1 LPEVSDEL
9 MPMSTTLNNAANAK
23 TTANEGKSTSFPPEF
38 DAYVAR
44 TQSWLDLLALSTIWL
59 VLAFVAGQKQNDLIS
74 FWLLCRRGISVVYL
88 VDLFIRSK
96 LSGRG
101 LRYAVSRPDLMVAV
115 VLPPVRIFASMRL
128 LRKLFSRGNL
138 ALFMTVALILML
150 NAAVV
155 VWEFES
161 RAPGANITTLGNAL
175 WWSVVTV
182 TTVGYGDYTPVTLG
196 GRLTAVA
203 LLALGLVSL
212 AVLTAQIASN
222 FLEQGQAAQTG
233 PGVESS
239 ESGSN

>member
-1 LPEVSDEL
+1 
-9 MPMSTTLNNAANAK
+9 MSTTSNNAANAK
-23 TTANEGKSTSFPPEF
+23 TATNEDRSASFPPEF
-38 DAYVAR
+38 DVYVAR

-59 VLAFVAGQKQNDLIS
+59 VLSIFTGQKQIGLIPI
-74 FWLLCRRGISVVYL
+74 WLACRVAISAIYL
-88 VDLFIRSK
+88 VDLIIRSK

-101 LRYAVSRPDLMVAV
+101 FRYAISRPDLMVAV
-115 VLPPVRIFASMRL
+115 IFPPVRIFASMRL

-138 ALFMTVALILML
+138 ALFMSVALILML

-161 RAPGANITTLGNAL
+161 RAPGSNILTLGNAL

-203 LLALGLVSL
+203 LLLLGLVSL

-222 FLEQGQAAQTG
+222 FLEQGQSSQADPDAQR
-233 PGVESS
+233 SAS
-239 ESGSN
+239 ESN

>member
-1 LPEVSDEL
+1 MS
-9 MPMSTTLNNAANAK
+9 MSTISNSAANAK
-23 TTANEGKSTSFPPEF
+23 TIVNGGKSTSFPPEF

-59 VLAFVAGQKQNDLIS
+59 VLAIFTGQKQIDLIPI
-74 FWLLCRRGISVVYL
+74 WLVCRLAISVVYL
-88 VDLFIRSK
+88 VDLIIRSR

-101 LRYAVSRPDLMVAV
+101 LRYAISRPDLMVAV
-115 VLPPVRIFASMRL
+115 IIPPVRIFASMRL

-203 LLALGLVSL
+203 LLVLGLVSL

-222 FLEQGQAAQTG
+222 FLEQGQVAQAT
-233 PGVESS
+233 PDAQRSTS
-239 ESGSN
+239 ESN

>member
-1 LPEVSDEL
+1 MSMNSQGTEQDQDSSSSAVNGPAVAEPEAF
-9 MPMSTTLNNAANAK
+9 T
-23 TTANEGKSTSFPPEF
+23 
-38 DAYVAR
+38 AYVAK

-59 VLAFVAGQKQNDLIS
+59 VLAIFTGENRIDLVPIWLVCRLAIS
-74 FWLLCRRGISVVYL
+74 AVYL
-88 VDLFIRSK
+88 FDLLIRCK

-101 LRYAVSRPDLMVAV
+101 WRYATSRIDLCVAV

-128 LRKLFSRGNL
+128 LRKMFSRGNL
-138 ALFMTVALILML
+138 AQFLFVALILML

-161 RAPGANITTLGNAL
+161 RAPGANITTLGDAL

-182 TTVGYGDYTPVTLG
+182 TTVGYGDYAPVTLG

-222 FLEQGQAAQTG
+222 FLEQT
-233 PGVESS
+233 PETSDR
-239 ESGSN
+239 N

>member
-1 LPEVSDEL
+1 
-9 MPMSTTLNNAANAK
+9 MSTTSQDPSVQAATQTSDAQ
-23 TTANEGKSTSFPPEF
+23 SSFPPAF
-38 DAYVAR
+38 NAYVAK

-59 VLAFVAGQKQNDLIS
+59 VLAIFTGQHQLDFVPI
-74 FWLLCRRGISVVYL
+74 WLVCRIAISVTYL
-88 VDLFIRSK
+88 VDLIIRSK

-101 LRYAVSRPDLMVAV
+101 WRYAISRPDLMIAV
-115 VLPPVRIFASMRL
+115 LLPPVRIFASMRL
-128 LRKLFSRGNL
+128 LRQMFSRGNL
-138 ALFMTVALILML
+138 AQFMFVALILML

-161 RAPGANITTLGNAL
+161 LAPGSNITTLGNAL

-203 LLALGLVSL
+203 LLVLGLVSL

-222 FLEQGQAAQTG
+222 FLEQGQSKQGAAAGTAASQS
-233 PGVESS
+233 ESS
-239 ESGSN
+239 ATETN

>member
-1 LPEVSDEL
+1 
-9 MPMSTTLNNAANAK
+9 MSTSSADPVSATSADEDEKL
-23 TTANEGKSTSFPPEF
+23 SSFPPAF
-38 DAYVAR
+38 NGYVAK

-59 VLAFVAGQKQNDLIS
+59 VLAIFTGQHQIDFIPIWLVCRLAISVIYAIDLI
-74 FWLLCRRGISVVYL
+74 
-88 VDLFIRSK
+88 IRSK

-101 LRYAVSRPDLMVAV
+101 WRYPLSRLDLVIAVLI
-115 VLPPVRIFASMRL
+115 PPVRIFASMRL
-128 LRKLFSRGNL
+128 LRQMFSRGNL
-138 ALFMTVALILML
+138 AQFMFVALVLML

-161 RAPGANITTLGNAL
+161 LAPNSNITTLGNAL

-203 LLALGLVSL
+203 LLLLGLVSL

-222 FLEQGQAAQTG
+222 FLEQGQSKNAVNG
-233 PGVESS
+233 LS
-239 ESGSN
+239 ETDVN

>member
-1 LPEVSDEL
+1 
-9 MPMSTTLNNAANAK
+9 MRMSTSPADPVRSASTDDDEK
-23 TTANEGKSTSFPPEF
+23 TSLFPPAF
-38 DAYVAR
+38 NAYVAK

-59 VLAFVAGQKQNDLIS
+59 VLAIFTGQHQIDFIPIWLVCRLAISVIYAIDLI
-74 FWLLCRRGISVVYL
+74 
-88 VDLFIRSK
+88 IRSK

-101 LRYAVSRPDLMVAV
+101 WRYPLTRLDLVIAVLI
-115 VLPPVRIFASMRL
+115 PPVRIFASMRL
-128 LRKLFSRGNL
+128 LRQMFSRGNL
-138 ALFMTVALILML
+138 AQFMFVALILML

-161 RAPGANITTLGNAL
+161 LAPNSNITTLGNAL

-203 LLALGLVSL
+203 LLVLGLVSL

-222 FLEQGQAAQTG
+222 FLEPGPSKSNEANTG
-233 PGVESS
+233 PLTTDV
-239 ESGSN
+239 N

>member
-1 LPEVSDEL
+1 
-9 MPMSTTLNNAANAK
+9 MHMSTSSADPVSATS
-23 TTANEGKSTSFPPEF
+23 ANEDEKTSSFPPAF
-38 DAYVAR
+38 DAYVAK

-59 VLAFVAGQKQNDLIS
+59 VLAIFTGQHQIDFIPIWLVCRLAISVIYAIDLI
-74 FWLLCRRGISVVYL
+74 
-88 VDLFIRSK
+88 IRSK

-101 LRYAVSRPDLMVAV
+101 WRYPLSRLDLVIAVLI
-115 VLPPVRIFASMRL
+115 PPVRIFASMRL
-128 LRKLFSRGNL
+128 LRQMFSRGNL
-138 ALFMTVALILML
+138 AQFMFVALVLML

-161 RAPGANITTLGNAL
+161 LAPNSNITTLGNAL

-203 LLALGLVSL
+203 LLLLGLVSL

-222 FLEQGQAAQTG
+222 FLEQGQSKNAVNG
-233 PGVESS
+233 LS
-239 ESGSN
+239 ETDVN

>member
-1 LPEVSDEL
+1 
-9 MPMSTTLNNAANAK
+9 MSTTSNSAANAK
-23 TTANEGKSTSFPPEF
+23 TIVNGRKSTSFPPEF

-59 VLAFVAGQKQNDLIS
+59 VLAIFTGQKQIDLIPI
-74 FWLLCRRGISVVYL
+74 WLVCRLAISVVYL
-88 VDLFIRSK
+88 VDLIIRSR

-101 LRYAVSRPDLMVAV
+101 LRYAISRPDLMVAV
-115 VLPPVRIFASMRL
+115 IIPPVRIFASMRL

-222 FLEQGQAAQTG
+222 FLEQGQAVEAAPDAQAST
-233 PGVESS
+233 S
-239 ESGSN
+239 ESN

>member
-1 LPEVSDEL
+1 
-9 MPMSTTLNNAANAK
+9 MQMSTSSADPDRATSTLDDEK
-23 TTANEGKSTSFPPEF
+23 TSSFPPAF
-38 DAYVAR
+38 DAYVAK

-59 VLAFVAGQKQNDLIS
+59 VLAIFTGQHQIDFIPIWLVCRLAISVIYAVDLI
-74 FWLLCRRGISVVYL
+74 
-88 VDLFIRSK
+88 IRSK

-101 LRYAVSRPDLMVAV
+101 WRYPLSRLDLVIAVLI
-115 VLPPVRIFASMRL
+115 PPVRIFASMRL
-128 LRKLFSRGNL
+128 LRQMFSRGNL
-138 ALFMTVALILML
+138 AQFMFVALVLML

-161 RAPGANITTLGNAL
+161 LAPNSNITTLGNAL

-203 LLALGLVSL
+203 LLLLGLVSL

-222 FLEQGQAAQTG
+222 FLEQGQSRNAG
-233 PGVESS
+233 NGD
-239 ESGSN
+239 

>member
-1 LPEVSDEL
+1 
-9 MPMSTTLNNAANAK
+9 MSTTSSDALNAAP
-23 TTANEGKSTSFPPEF
+23 TADSGQESQFPPAF
-38 DAYVAR
+38 VAYVAK

-59 VLAFVAGQKQNDLIS
+59 VLAIFTGQHQIDFIPIWLVCRIAISVTYAVDLI
-74 FWLLCRRGISVVYL
+74 
-88 VDLFIRSK
+88 IRSK

-101 LRYAVSRPDLMVAV
+101 WRYPLSRLDLVVAV
-115 VLPPVRIFASMRL
+115 VIPPVRIFASMRL
-128 LRKLFSRGNL
+128 LRQMFSRGNL
-138 ALFMTVALILML
+138 AQFMFVALILML

-161 RAPGANITTLGNAL
+161 LAPNSNITTLGNAL

-203 LLALGLVSL
+203 LLVLGLVSL

-222 FLEQGQAAQTG
+222 FLEQGQ
-233 PGVESS
+233 
-239 ESGSN
+239 SGSRDSSTPDGN

>member
-1 LPEVSDEL
+1 
-9 MPMSTTLNNAANAK
+9 MSTTSNNAANAK
-23 TTANEGKSTSFPPEF
+23 TATNEDGSASFPPEF
-38 DAYVAR
+38 DVYVAR
-44 TQSWLDLLALSTIWL
+44 TQSWLDFLALSTIWL
-59 VLAFVAGQKQNDLIS
+59 VLSIFTGQKQIGLIPI
-74 FWLLCRRGISVVYL
+74 WLACRIAISVIYL
-88 VDLFIRSK
+88 VDLIIRSK

-101 LRYAVSRPDLMVAV
+101 FRYAISRPDLMVAV
-115 VLPPVRIFASMRL
+115 IFPPVRIFASMRL

-138 ALFMTVALILML
+138 ALFMSVALILML

-161 RAPGANITTLGNAL
+161 RAPGSNILTLGNAL

-203 LLALGLVSL
+203 LLLLGLVSL

-222 FLEQGQAAQTG
+222 FLEQGQSGQADPDAQR
-233 PGVESS
+233 SAS
-239 ESGSN
+239 ESN

>member
-1 LPEVSDEL
+1 MSNTPAAVVTEANTDE
-9 MPMSTTLNNAANAK
+9 SEAAA
-23 TTANEGKSTSFPPEF
+23 AFPPAF
-38 DAYVAR
+38 NAYVAK

-59 VLAFVAGQKQNDLIS
+59 VLAIFTGQHRIDLIPI
-74 FWLLCRRGISVVYL
+74 WLVCRIAISVIYA
-88 VDLFIRSK
+88 VDLIIRSR

-101 LRYAVSRPDLMVAV
+101 WRYPLSRLDLVIAV

-128 LRKLFSRGNL
+128 LRQMFRRGNL
-138 ALFMTVALILML
+138 GQFMFVALVLML

-161 RAPGANITTLGNAL
+161 LAPNANITTLGDAL

-203 LLALGLVSL
+203 LLLLGLVSL

-222 FLEQGQAAQTG
+222 FLEQGQSKSNEASVG
-233 PGVESS
+233 PSTTDL
-239 ESGSN
+239 N

>member
-1 LPEVSDEL
+1 
-9 MPMSTTLNNAANAK
+9 
-23 TTANEGKSTSFPPEF
+23 
-38 DAYVAR
+38 
-44 TQSWLDLLALSTIWL
+44 
-59 VLAFVAGQKQNDLIS
+59 
-74 FWLLCRRGISVVYL
+74 
-88 VDLFIRSK
+88 
-96 LSGRG
+96 
-101 LRYAVSRPDLMVAV
+101 MVAV

>member
-1 LPEVSDEL
+1 
-9 MPMSTTLNNAANAK
+9 MSTPSNLAANAK
-23 TTANEGKSTSFPPEF
+23 TTVNEEKSTSFPPEF

-59 VLAFVAGQKQNDLIS
+59 VLAIFTGQKQIDLIPI
-74 FWLLCRRGISVVYL
+74 WLVCRLAISVVYL
-88 VDLFIRSK
+88 VDLIIRSK

-101 LRYAVSRPDLMVAV
+101 LRYAISRPDLMVAV
-115 VLPPVRIFASMRL
+115 ILPPVRIFASMRL

-150 NAAVV
+150 NAGIV

-161 RAPGANITTLGNAL
+161 LAPGANITTLGNAL

-222 FLEQGQAAQTG
+222 FLEQGQAVEAAPDAQAST
-233 PGVESS
+233 S
-239 ESGSN
+239 ESN